1 MTSEN
6 VNHHRHYFQ
15 SCRRDKCF
23 RQEWI
28 CPVFTFKWGHC
39 LLGAR
44 TQETGVLLTV
54 PHFWLPSVLGAK
66 SSKLPPYLLVRGHP
80 PERYPLGRFWQR
92 QSPGGVWLPP
102 NLNKPQSYLEI
113 ARASFL
119 TASVAILRIMCC
131 ENTCPPR
138 LLSLLREQR
147 WQNTTGGVTL
157 DVSQGPTAGGL
168 TVCDRSSH
176 VFQIKPPR
184 QVVQCHVVNLITRSQ
199 RVTDLWQSMM

>member
-1 MTSEN
+1 MRALSVGLQDTGDRSVAN
-6 VNHHRHYFQ
+6 CSAFLTTLCARGKVFQ
-15 SCRRDKCF
+15 T
-23 RQEWI
+23 
-28 CPVFTFKWGHC
+28 PT
-39 LLGAR
+39 
-44 TQETGVLLTV
+44 LLTG
-54 PHFWLPSVLGAK
+54 PRPSSRAVSLG
-66 SSKLPPYLLVRGHP
+66 
-80 PERYPLGRFWQR
+80 

-102 NLNKPQSYLEI
+102 NLNNPQSYLEI